1 MRQQPATRRLNS
13 PAPQV
18 WGVCKDTKR
27 FFRRLRFA
35 IPLFL
40 TVEGPQLA
48 VGQHWVANSPWCRIL
63 TIQTYNE
70 SSGIFS
76 GVLSAIGGLGRAYDE
91 RYIVNG
97 FKSPRGNTIGWTVG
111 ESSLC
116 SVATYSGRL
125 EYLANNDP
133 VITTAYLISHESTNG
148 KTEVGFDQFYPSDIC
163 YR

>member
-1 MRQQPATRRLNS
+1 MHE
-13 PAPQV
+13 
-18 WGVCKDTKR
+18 
-27 FFRRLRFA
+27 A

-48 VGQHWVANSPWCRIL
+48 VGQSWVANAPWCRGL
-63 TIQTYNE
+63 TIVTYNE

-76 GVLSAIGGLGRAYDE
+76 GVLSATGGLGRAYAE
-91 RYIVNG
+91 RYFVNG
-97 FKSPRGNTIGWTVG
+97 YKSPRGNTIGWTVG

-133 VITTAYLISHESTNG
+133 VITTAYLLSHESTNG
-148 KTEVGFDQFYPSDIC
+148 KTEVGFDQFHLGVNFPCFY
-163 YR
+163 